1 MAQKL
6 NVHSNRLMREECAS
20 MAQKLREEETRNFQ
34 METELS
40 RVKVLDPI
48 ASTRY
53 SIHSN
58 FHTETE
64 LSRVKVLD
72 PIAST
77 RCCPNFKLQR
87 LAAGGDA
94 EHSPREIT

>member
-1 MAQKL
+1 
-6 NVHSNRLMREECAS
+6 

-48 ASTRY
+48 T
-53 SIHSN
+53 
-58 FHTETE
+58 
-64 LSRVKVLD
+64 
-72 PIAST
+72 ST

-87 LAAGGDA
+87 LAGGDA